1 MSDDYDDYDEGP
13 SKSQRK
19 RDASALQALGEEL
32 AELPAG
38 TLDKMA
44 LPDRL
49 RQALDDLPRITAH
62 EARRRHCQFIGKL
75 MRNVDPEPLQA
86 AIDSFRRPTRDAA
99 RVFRVTEKWRD
110 RLVAEG
116 EPALRAFEAAYPG
129 ADAEALAETAAA
141 ARDGRSGAPKRL
153 FRMVKAWVEQDGST
167 GGAPGGAT
175 LVE

>member
-1 MSDDYDDYDEGP
+1 MSDDYEEGP

-19 RDASALQALGEEL
+19 RDASALQALGEQL

-86 AIDSFRRPTRDAA
+86 AIDAYHRPTRDAA
-99 RVFRVTEKWRD
+99 RIFRVTERWRD
-110 RLVAEG
+110 RLVTEG
-116 EPALRAFEAAYPG
+116 EPGLQAFLAAYPG
-129 ADAEALAETAAA
+129 ADAGAFSVAISA
-141 ARDGRSGAPKRL
+141 AREGRSGAPKRL
-153 FRMVKAWVEQDGST
+153 FRMVKSWVEQEASPSGS
-167 GGAPGGAT
+167 PDGAT
-175 LVE
+175 LLE